1 MDHRRGTVTTGK
13 MGFPGMDRKWLW
25 IALGVIFLLHL
36 GVNTFIALEHR
47 EFFLHDD
54 GSEYMELALSF
65 SRTGKMISETNRY
78 YESPRS
84 YPMPEAYRSLLL
96 PFFGGCFIK
105 VLGNPWIA
113 LALCQAAVMTALSLV
128 MFRIGERI
136 GSETAGWL
144 ALLLINL
151 HPLFAVYSMRFSSE
165 SLFTLSL
172 AVFTLVFL
180 GKESWGKYVLLGIC
194 GGLSAWV
201 RPTTI
206 LLLPALVCFC
216 CISEERSF
224 PGGSGGFRS
233 RGSGCFL
240 SPFSSVFC
248 PEECGISIISARSI

>member
-1 MDHRRGTVTTGK
+1 
-13 MGFPGMDRKWLW
+13 MDRKWLW

-47 EFFLHDD
+47 EFFPARRRIGIHGACALLFPDGEDD
-54 GSEYMELALSF
+54 FGDEPLL
-65 SRTGKMISETNRY
+65 RISAFV
-78 YESPRS
+78 SDAG
-84 YPMPEAYRSLLL
+84 AYRSLLL

-128 MFRIGERI
+128 MFRIGN
-136 GSETAGWL
+136 GSDRRRPAGW

-206 LLLPALVCFC
+206 LLLTALVCGLLFLLYLRRKVLSGRKRW
-216 CISEERSF
+216 ISIARIGVFSLAF
-224 PGGSGGFRS
+224 
-233 RGSGCFL
+233 FL
-240 SPFSSVFC
+240 CVL